1 MTKKWTTGQ
10 ISKLLETYPIHGTAA
25 TAEMLGIPENV
36 IRNKID
42 NLRKNGRKLKI
53 DKSSTEQKCTKCCQV
68 KSLDNFFN
76 SSKGRNGK
84 HAACKSC
91 FAERDRERYSQDN
104 FFRLR
109 KMLRR
114 RYKFVSDK
122 SFTNERKVI
131 FGCDEKDFID
141 HIEKQFDNTMNW
153 NTNNWE
159 LDHIIPIAVLRK
171 YPEKMY
177 LVFNYRNHQPLFS
190 IENNL
195 KSDNLAISIMHLQ
208 RKIELFGKD
217 DFYSEM
223 LEFLLE
229 SKL

>member
-1 MTKKWTTGQ
+1 MILRKKWLTKEVNFLLDNYPTHGHEYCASHLDIQ
-10 ISKLLETYPIHGTAA
+10 ITQVINKVKQMKLTRGNN
-25 TAEMLGIPENV
+25 M
-36 IRNKID
+36 
-42 NLRKNGRKLKI
+42 
-53 DKSSTEQKCTKCCQV
+53 SMQKCTKCCQL

-91 FAERDRERYSQDN
+91 FAEKEKNRYRDDKS
-104 FFRLR
+104 FRLKKLLR
-109 KMLRR
+109 K

-131 FGCDEKDFID
+131 FGCDEKDFVN
-141 HIEKQFDNTMNW
+141 HIEKQFDNDMDW

-159 LDHIIPIAVLRK
+159 LDHIIPISILRK
-171 YPEKMY
+171 YPDKMH
-177 LVFNYRNHQPLFS
+177 LVFNYRNHQPLLS
-190 IENNL
+190 IENSL
-195 KSDNLAISIMHLQ
+195 KSDNLKLSLIHLK

-223 LEFLLE
+223 LTFLE
-229 SKL
+229 NCAK